1 VTIESEVDLSI
12 KFRNDGAMGRD
23 GLGKTVSNVTLHVDR
38 RNVIV
43 MNAAFDAALERLV
56 SAYKRHDDLHRSHAT
71 IHDLA
76 EARRALDEARMDAL
90 RSRNL

>member
-1 VTIESEVDLSI
+1 
-12 KFRNDGAMGRD
+12 
-23 GLGKTVSNVTLHVDR
+23 
-38 RNVIV
+38 